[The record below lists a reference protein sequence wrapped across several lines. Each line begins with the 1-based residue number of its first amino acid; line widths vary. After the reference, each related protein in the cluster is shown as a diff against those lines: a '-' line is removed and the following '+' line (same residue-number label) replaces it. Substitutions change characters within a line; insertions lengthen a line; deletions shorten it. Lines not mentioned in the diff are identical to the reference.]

1 MYINQPIHNWSAQYW
16 EHINRNIGLI
26 SFKEQEII
34 RTSKVAVLGVGGIG
48 GPVAENLVRAG
59 CQHLVLADR
68 DVFDTTNLNRQL
80 CTLEDIGS
88 YKVDVIAEF
97 LKKID
102 SEVQITKYTNITSS
116 NISKVLEGVNVVA
129 LTLDG
134 PITSILIARECRR
147 YKIPMCETWAV
158 PSLFCWFFTPESAD
172 YETLYQLNTH
182 HLNNEELELQRDQ
195 LKLTTCRSL
204 FSKII
209 HLLGVEDM
217 YDKEP
222 GAYDMMIKEQIGI
235 RSFAPIVR
243 LNADFLAMEL
253 IFAGILGT
261 KPMSLA
267 PQYKEFVYL

>member
-1 MYINQPIHNWSAQYW
+1 MFINQPIHNWSTQYW

-34 RTSKVAVLGVGGIG
+34 RTSKVAVLGVGGVG
-48 GPVAENLVRAG
+48 GPVVENLVRAG
-59 CQHLVLADR
+59 CQHIVIADR

-102 SEVQITKYTNITSS
+102 PEVQITKHITITSS
-116 NISKVLEGVNVVA
+116 NIGNVLKGVNIVA

-134 PITSILIARECRR
+134 PITSILIARECRKR
-147 YKIPMCETWAV
+147 GIPMCETWAV
-158 PSLFCWFFTPESAD
+158 PSLFCWFFTPDSID
-172 YETLYQLNTH
+172 YETLYQLGTH
-182 HLNNEELELQRDQ
+182 HLNSEELELQRSH
-195 LKLTTCRSL
+195 LELTTCKSL

-209 HLLGVEDM
+209 HLLGVEDK
-217 YDKEP
+217 YDREP
-222 GAYDMMIKEQIGI
+222 GVYEMMMREQIGI

-243 LNADFLAMEL
+243 LNADFLTMEL
-253 IFAGILGT
+253 IFAGILRT

-267 PQYKEFVYL
+267 PDYKEFAYF

>member
-1 MYINQPIHNWSAQYW
+1 MFINQPSYDWSAQYW
-16 EHINRNIGLI
+16 EHVNRNIGLV
-26 SFKEQEII
+26 SFHEQEII
-34 RTSKVAVLGVGGIG
+34 RTSKIAVLGVGGIG

-59 CQHLVLADR
+59 CQQLVLADR
-68 DVFDTTNLNRQL
+68 DVFDATNLNRQL
-80 CTLEDIGS
+80 CTLEDIGR
-88 YKVDVIAEF
+88 YKVNVVEEF
-97 LKKID
+97 LQNID
-102 SEVQITKYTNITSS
+102 PEVQITKYTTIAPV
-116 NISKVLEGVNVVA
+116 NISKMLKGVDVVA

-134 PITSILIARECRR
+134 PITSILIARECRKR
-147 YKIPMCETWAV
+147 KIPMCETWAV
-158 PSLFCWFFTPESAD
+158 PSLFCWFFTPESVD
-172 YETLYQLNTH
+172 YETLYQLGTH
-182 HLNNEELELQRDQ
+182 HLSNEELELQRDQ

-209 HLLGVEDM
+209 HLLGVEDK

-222 GAYDMMIKEQIGI
+222 GAYDMMMKEQIGI

-267 PQYKEFVYL
+267 PQYRELAYL